1 MRSLKLGMFV
11 LLMLAI
17 AAPVFSGDAVQ
28 MWRCEMDDEADEEMV
43 EAHAKAWLAAAKKLD
58 GGANLEAFVLFPVAV
73 NATGQ
78 MDFMFVVKAPT
89 FAEWGQ
95 FWDSYI
101 DSEAGDLDEEST
113 KLFVC
118 PDSVLWDSF
127 VVE

>member
-1 MRSLKLGMFV
+1 MNAKKFW
-11 LLMLAI
+11 MLALVMMI
-17 AAPVFSGDAVQ
+17 VASPVFAGDAVQ
-28 MWRCEMDDEADEEMV
+28 MWRCEMEDEADEEMV
-43 EAHAKAWLAAAKKLD
+43 EAHAKAWLAAAKTLD
-58 GGANLEAFVLFPVAV
+58 GGANLEAFVFFPVAV

-78 MDFMFVVKAPT
+78 MDFMFVVKAPN
-89 FAEWGQ
+89 FSEWGQ

-101 DSEAGDLDEEST
+101 HSEAGDLDGEST

>member
-1 MRSLKLGMFV
+1 MKTLTRTLI
-11 LLMLAI
+11 LLVMLCV
-17 AAPVFSGDAVQ
+17 AAPVFAGDAVQ
-28 MWRCEMDDEADEEMV
+28 MWRCEMEDEADEEMV

-78 MDFMFVVKAPT
+78 MDFMFVVKAPN
-89 FAEWGQ
+89 FSEWGQ
-95 FWDSYI
+95 FWDSYV
-101 DSEAGDLDEEST
+101 DSEAADMDEDAN